1 MLETTRI
8 GQYRIFEPLGQGG
21 MGIVYRARHVSS
33 EQAVALKTLQVPA
46 PEWLDCIRREI
57 QALTRIHHPGVVRIL
72 DHGVH
77 EGIPWYAMDWV
88 EGESLRRFG
97 QRIWD
102 PFRQSGAT
110 LFSTEKAGVTEV
122 LSVECGE
129 QTRTITVSNDDP
141 PRTAQQGRLEG
152 LPPVAAGKL
161 AAVLGV
167 MRRVCASLAFLHGE
181 GFINGDLK
189 PENVLLVGEK
199 PIIIDFGLSAHHP
212 GRSGR
217 EELEPQRGMVGTLPY
232 MSPEQIRGEFLDARS
247 DLYSLGCM
255 LYELLTGVPPF
266 MGAPRAIT
274 RQHLTS
280 APVPPSALV
289 SGMPAE
295 LERLLLKLLE
305 KELTDRYGYA
315 DEVAAELAAVSKD
328 ARRLTHFP
336 PVRSYLYRPRFVGR
350 ERELATLTKLRERAV
365 RGSGSLVLL
374 GGESGV
380 GKTRLAMEL
389 TRFAPSNL
397 MRVVAS
403 EGSKLSAEHAVP
415 VGPAP
420 LHFLRPLLL
429 AVADRCQE
437 GGPEVTQRLLG
448 HRRSVLA
455 MYDPLFVHVPA
466 AGSLEQAIPLGAD
479 ASRERLFRYLAET
492 IARFAEEQ
500 PLFWVL
506 DDVGWADDLSL
517 AFLRSLSQAYIE
529 SQAILILCTYRSEEP
544 SEAITALGQLPHATH
559 LTLSRLGEEAVHTMV
574 ADMLA
579 LRSPFEGFTQFVTRQ
594 AEGNPFFVA
603 EYLRT
608 AVAERILQR
617 DQHHVWRLPGQG
629 SGEARE
635 YEAIELPRSL
645 LALIERRLRKLSPAA
660 HEVGLAAAVL
670 GRETDLDILREVA
683 SLSDET
689 ITSAVDELLRHQV
702 FEQPE
707 PVRVRFAHEKLRE
720 VAYGRAPG
728 DQVRT
733 LHARA
738 AAALESRW
746 RDRSD
751 APQHWAALGH
761 HFAAAQMPEQAAHYY
776 KLAADHA
783 RETYANSEAIRL
795 YREAINQVRQI
806 LLRFKNDAARWEDVL
821 MDLHEGL
828 GDVLALTG
836 RRDEAREA
844 YEGALTCTVG
854 DQMAPRSRLLS
865 KIDST
870 RDIHSRHEVVGDR
883 FALEGRRDEARAAYE
898 EALKCTMEYHLV
910 ARARIYRKI
919 GKTWETQHEH
929 EDALQC
935 YLLARDILGKEGLP
949 ESPDRHEEWIQAHI
963 DQLWVYYWLGRVQEM
978 DSIVCQ
984 LRPLMD
990 RFGAPIQ
997 RVRFFQSQLQLNLR
1011 RDRYVVSEETL
1022 GFGRAAVVACEGC
1035 GALVELPMARFN
1047 YGFALLLHNSLAEAH
1062 KELETALALA
1072 QQAGDRSQEA
1082 RCLSYLT
1089 LTLRRQRNV
1098 GAVVEYTQ
1106 KSLAASA
1113 AAGMRDYQA
1122 LACANQAW
1130 LALKEGDFRA
1140 VLEYAKEAL
1149 DTWNSLAL
1157 VFPLQWLAL
1166 LPKLQVAL
1174 QYGELQEAVDCAGS
1188 MLQPTQQYLPGDAS
1202 DALIRAG
1209 KCWAVEDKPNT
1220 TAALQL
1226 AIDHLGRAGYL

>member
-1 MLETTRI
+1 MFETTTI

-21 MGIVYRARHVSS
+21 MGIVYRARHVGS

-46 PEWLDCIRREI
+46 PKWLDCIRREI
-57 QALTRIHHPGVVRIL
+57 QALTRIRHPGVVRIL

-97 QRIWD
+97 HRIWS
-102 PFRQSGAT
+102 PYRGSAGT
-110 LFSTEKAGVTEV
+110 LFSTQEASATEA
-122 LSVECGE
+122 LTVESHE
-129 QTRTITVSNDDP
+129 RTRTMPNDDA
-141 PRTAQQGRLEG
+141 PRTTQQCRFEG
-152 LPPVAAGKL
+152 KPPVAAGEL
-161 AAVLGV
+161 SAVLGV

-255 LYELLTGVPPF
+255 LYELLTGAPPF
-266 MGAPRAIT
+266 TGAPRAVT
-274 RQHLTS
+274 RQHLVS
-280 APVPPSALV
+280 APVSPSSVV

-315 DEVAAELAAVSKD
+315 DEVAAELAEVSKD

-350 ERELATLTKLRERAV
+350 DSELATLTKLRERAV
-365 RGSGSLVLL
+365 GGSGSFVLL

-403 EGSKLSAEHAVP
+403 EGSKLSAEHATP
-415 VGPAP
+415 VGAAP

-455 MYDPLFVHVPA
+455 TYDPLFVHVPA
-466 AGSLEQAIPLGAD
+466 TGSLQQAIPLGAD

-492 IARFAEEQ
+492 IACFAEEQ

-506 DDVGWADDLSL
+506 DDVGWADELSL

-529 SQAILILCTYRSEEP
+529 SQAILILCTYRNEEP
-544 SEAITALGQLPHATH
+544 SEAITTLAQLPHVTH

-579 LRSPFEGFTQFVTRQ
+579 LRSPFDGFTQFVTRQ

-608 AVAERILQR
+608 AVAERILHR
-617 DQHHVWRLPGQG
+617 DQHHSWCLPGQG
-629 SGEARE
+629 SGESRE
-635 YEAIELPRSL
+635 YESIELPRSL

-670 GRETDLDILREVA
+670 GRETDLDTLREVA
-683 SLSDET
+683 SLSDERL
-689 ITSAVDELLRHQV
+689 TSAVDELLRHQV

-707 PVRVRFAHEKLRE
+707 PVSVRFAHDKLRE
-720 VAYGRAPG
+720 VAYSQAPG
-728 DQVRT
+728 EEVRK

-761 HFAAAQMPEQAAHYY
+761 HFAAAKMPEQAVHYY

-795 YREAINQVRQI
+795 YREAISQVSQV
-806 LLRFKNDAARWEDVL
+806 LLRVEHDSAPWNDLL
-821 MDLHEGL
+821 MELHEGL

-844 YEGALTCTVG
+844 YEGALTCAVG
-854 DQMAPRSRLLS
+854 NKAAPSSRLFR

-870 RDIHSRHEVVGDR
+870 RDSQSRHDEALGDH

-898 EALKCTMEYHLV
+898 EALKRTMEHHLV
-910 ARARIYRKI
+910 PRARIYRKI

-935 YLLARDILGKEGLP
+935 YLLARDILGKEALP

-990 RFGAPIQ
+990 QFGAPIQ

-1035 GALVELPMARFN
+1035 GALAELPMARFN

-1062 KELETALALA
+1062 KELEAALALA

-1098 GAVVEYTQ
+1098 DAVAEYTQ
-1106 KSLAASA
+1106 KSLVASA

-1130 LALKEGDFRA
+1130 LALKAGDFRD
-1140 VLEYAKEAL
+1140 VLEHAKAAL

-1166 LPKLQVAL
+1166 LPNLEVQLQH
-1174 QYGELQEAVDCAGS
+1174 GELQQAVDCAGA

-1209 KCWAVEDKPNT
+1209 KCWAVKDKANAE
-1220 TAALQL
+1220 AALRL